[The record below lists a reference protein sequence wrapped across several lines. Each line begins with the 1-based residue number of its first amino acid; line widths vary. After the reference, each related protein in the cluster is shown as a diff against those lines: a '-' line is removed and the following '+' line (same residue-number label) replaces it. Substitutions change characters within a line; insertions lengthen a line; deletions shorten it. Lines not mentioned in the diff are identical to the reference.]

1 MRGDVALPGY
11 LGNRRETAKDGP
23 RVAKK
28 LPDKI
33 DKQIDKAG
41 LPRGG
46 PVPFDPKLEKNKKGK
61 QVIKKGTVTHGPKKG
76 KKGYVDVQGRIW
88 IKDRV
93 HAGDPDHWDVQIDGG
108 KKYIRVDPN
117 GNLLP

>member
-1 MRGDVALPGY
+1 
-11 LGNRRETAKDGP
+11 
-23 RVAKK
+23 VAKK

-46 PVPFDPKLEKNKKGK
+46 SVPFDPELEKNKKGK
-61 QVIKKGTVTHGPKKG
+61 QVIKKGTVTHGRKKG
-76 KKGYVDVQGRIW
+76 KKGYVDVKGRIW
-88 IKDRV
+88 IKDRA
-93 HAGDPDHWDVQIDGG
+93 HAGDPDHWDVQEDGG

-117 GNLLP
+117 GNVLP